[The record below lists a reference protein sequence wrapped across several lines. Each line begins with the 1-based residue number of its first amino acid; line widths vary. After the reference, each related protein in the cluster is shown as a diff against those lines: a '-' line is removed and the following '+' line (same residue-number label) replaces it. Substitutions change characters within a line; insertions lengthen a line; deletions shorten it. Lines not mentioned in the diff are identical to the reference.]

1 MQQSCHPPCEGR
13 PRGPALLAILDPI
26 DPIDLKNYKILI
38 SRWEAWYYFKIRPV
52 ESEVQSSFSCTL
64 NPHFFR
70 RVFCMLRYT
79 QLYSNPCISCI
90 FWLHHACRSTAA
102 HAPGSGRAA
111 ADEHQAWRTAGICA
125 AFTHNSPH
133 SRTSSGG
140 SPPNFPLSPAN
151 YAAKLDIHFSVLHA
165 WSHTV
170 VSLCTADSTALNAPL
185 STLEI

>member
-1 MQQSCHPPCEGR
+1 MTKDSNLRVNELQRLNLGAV
-13 PRGPALLAILDPI
+13 G
-26 DPIDLKNYKILI
+26 
-38 SRWEAWYYFKIRPV
+38 
-52 ESEVQSSFSCTL
+52 SEVQTFLSCTL

-133 SRTSSGG
+133 SRTSSGRTSSFPELPLKSGELCGKTRHTFFG
-140 SPPNFPLSPAN
+140 SARLVSYRGEPL
-151 YAAKLDIHFSVLHA
+151 YG
-165 WSHTV
+165 
-170 VSLCTADSTALNAPL
+170 
-185 STLEI
+185 

>member
-102 HAPGSGRAA
+102 HASGSGRAA
-111 ADEHQAWRTAGICA
+111 PRLGHLRREQLAFAQLSRIIHRIRGQARGTV
-125 AFTHNSPH
+125 P
-133 SRTSSGG
+133 RTS
-140 SPPNFPLSPAN
+140 P
-151 YAAKLDIHFSVLHA
+151 
-165 WSHTV
+165 
-170 VSLCTADSTALNAPL
+170 
-185 STLEI
+185 